1 MLLSDVIK
9 KKLINWFA
17 RQPDQIK
24 LVILKRQR
32 DLFFD
37 LRLTQQDK
45 TPEELTLES
54 LYKVL
59 YLAWKSEY
67 IGAIKESDHRLE
79 KIREK
84 IIERLKRHKA
94 RKNPK
99 KQTKLQQLEKFDK
112 DIRLMREQ
120 GLSYQKI
127 SEYLKK
133 NHKVKIHFTYIRKY
147 LMEHP

>member
-1 MLLSDVIK
+1 MKASRCYILLEK
-9 KKLINWFA
+9 
-17 RQPDQIK
+17 
-24 LVILKRQR
+24 
-32 DLFFD
+32 
-37 LRLTQQDK
+37 
-45 TPEELTLES
+45 
-54 LYKVL
+54 
-59 YLAWKSEY
+59 EY